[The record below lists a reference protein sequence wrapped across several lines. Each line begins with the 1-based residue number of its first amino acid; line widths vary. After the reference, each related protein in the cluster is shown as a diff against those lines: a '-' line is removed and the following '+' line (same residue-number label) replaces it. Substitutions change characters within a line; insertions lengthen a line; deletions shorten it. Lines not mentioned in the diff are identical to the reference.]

1 VSKAKHA
8 GIYLASANW
17 DRITAWVGASLAGVA
32 ADVIPPWLLPLLL
45 PVLVHHWLQ
54 ALGKG
59 RQLLVR
65 AAMEA
70 KVEEY
75 AQVFGQRMGVD
86 EKAENEE
93 GKA

>member
-1 VSKAKHA
+1 MDRVRRA
-8 GIYLASANW
+8 GVYLASANW
-17 DRITAWVGASLAGVA
+17 DRITAWIGASLVGVA
-32 ADVIPPWLLPLLL
+32 ADLIPPWLLPLLL
-45 PVLVHHWLQ
+45 PVLAHHWLQ

-75 AQVFGQRMGVD
+75 AQAFGQRMGV
-86 EKAENEE
+86 EEEAENEE